1 MTKKACEW
9 IEFDIENYKNTVEA
23 AMADEKQR
31 EKIQLRDSDVRM
43 ALEDS
48 VPITH
53 TEADFIQAIKFK
65 FQRDMEMIRKLAS
78 LKYTTS
84 PQQQ

>member
-1 MTKKACEW
+1 
-9 IEFDIENYKNTVEA
+9 
-23 AMADEKQR
+23 
-31 EKIQLRDSDVRM
+31 M

-53 TEADFIQAIKFK
+53 TEADFIQASKFK

-84 PQQQ
+84 PQQQQEI